1 MVLNI
6 KMQILLS
13 RYFPFPPFWISLL
26 TGLLFFNN
34 ILKYHI
40 LNDFNAGLLHV
51 LILMNIFAFF
61 LLKYKRYELKISQ
74 KEWQEICTFL
84 KRKFSQYDFND
95 DFYCTEVFDRNNDFK
110 YTELFLKLGSDYRV
124 VVEEFKISEFKSSP
138 EILKI
143 FK

>member
-1 MVLNI
+1 MNLSF

-13 RYFPFPPFWISLL
+13 RYLPFPPFWISLL

-84 KRKFSQYDFND
+84 KRKFSQYDFN
-95 DFYCTEVFDRNNDFK
+95 
-110 YTELFLKLGSDYRV
+110 LLGSN
-124 VVEEFKISEFKSSP
+124 SP
-138 EILKI
+138 KLCFVIYWLHGRKQLYTQES
-143 FK
+143 

>member
-1 MVLNI
+1 
-6 KMQILLS
+6 MQILLS
-13 RYFPFPPFWISLL
+13 RYLPFPPFWISLL

-84 KRKFSQYDFND
+84 KRKFSSFSQGTPLVSFRIYFWFRCFTLSGPN
-95 DFYCTEVFDRNNDFK
+95 
-110 YTELFLKLGSDYRV
+110 KL
-124 VVEEFKISEFKSSP
+124 EKS
-138 EILKI
+138 K
-143 FK
+143 